1 MNKFWKLKSL
11 YKYILG
17 ATGTK
22 VSFPN
27 QPGILPIENSMIF
40 VIHTECILLFCDRT
54 NIWYDMEQYV
64 NL

>member
-1 MNKFWKLKSL
+1 MNKFWKVKSL
-11 YKYILG
+11 YKFILG

-27 QPGILPIENSMIF
+27 QAGILPIENSMIF
-40 VIHTECILLFCDRT
+40 VIHTACCYFAIGP
-54 NIWYDMEQYV
+54 IYDTEQYV